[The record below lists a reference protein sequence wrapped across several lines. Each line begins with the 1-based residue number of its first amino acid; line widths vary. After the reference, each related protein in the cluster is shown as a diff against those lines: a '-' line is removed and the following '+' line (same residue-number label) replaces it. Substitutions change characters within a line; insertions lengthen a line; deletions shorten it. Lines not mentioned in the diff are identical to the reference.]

1 MAHCGNQC
9 EIKGGRAQKCGDGV
23 VSDERRGLVRA
34 RLRPPRL
41 RADVRPRERVGAM
54 IRDLLASRRVLL
66 VTATAGSGKTTAVA
80 QALAS
85 VERPMSWLRLDVS
98 DRAAG
103 RLLVYLEA
111 ALRAADPSIAPAVEA
126 AFAADVGHVEA
137 AAILAEGVGHRE
149 LVIVLDEMEKIV
161 ASANARA
168 VLSSFIRHLPDSATV
183 VAISRVETQLS
194 LAQSELAGMVG
205 RIAERDLAFTVN
217 EARAAL
223 ASLSRREVD
232 AEAAVAA
239 TGGWA
244 AGILF
249 GSWTSEQHVHG
260 TGGEVDPLHSYL
272 STEIMAA
279 MSQRLQEFLT
289 ATAILEEVTPARAAR
304 LGFGEGGT
312 LLAELAGM
320 HLPVELD
327 RQQLSMR
334 AHPRFR
340 DYLLSRFL
348 ELEHFV
354 QQTLRHAHGEL
365 LLHEGQGEDAVDEFI
380 LAGDIAQAE
389 DVAKSVI
396 LDVTRRLDLD
406 VADRWL
412 RSFRRWRIEESP
424 VLTAAEMLV
433 AVDREEYGAGAR
445 AADRLL
451 LLSPGTGEGA
461 PIDSRMIG
469 VMAWSYFLVGRIDD
483 ARQLL
488 STAPS
493 DARIDVIRFCIGV
506 ELVDDPT
513 HYRDRPLD
521 SGTEIDGLLAR
532 VDLAH
537 GRFERL
543 VRGSP
548 SAMTAVRLS
557 RLGALTG
564 LGRLED
570 ALGLAAESTHGW
582 TGTRLQA
589 ELLAECRRPEDAWAV
604 LIAGRDRLA
613 RTDAPLFRIFALLTE
628 AMLALRFQKDPA
640 QAAAALTA
648 AEREPTALQRVR
660 VVEQLELWRGL
671 IALQE
676 NRDAVAV
683 ERLRAAV
690 RLMTAW
696 DRRLFLPTAAVY
708 LSEAEWRV
716 GNETK
721 ADKAADLALAVSRQI
736 GSMHLIGRAVA
747 EFPAVLSR
755 RLDAEVDADGPWHDL
770 GRSLLLQA
778 EMRSDVPDRSLIR
791 VREVAPA
798 GLEIGG
804 RYHELK
810 LLKAV
815 ELLSYLAVNGGSAS
829 RSALIGA
836 LFESKNDKAAQAYL
850 RMAVNAVRTL
860 FPNVACIDVGPERVT
875 WAFGELS
882 SDLVETQTAYRR
894 LRDVSGPLRLQLARR
909 LLSAVGT
916 GEFLP
921 GARSL
926 WAVEQREVWHG
937 LLLDIR
943 FAASE
948 AAFAENQLGVAHILV
963 REVLEIDRY
972 RERAWRLAMK
982 IAAAVG
988 DGDRVLALF
997 RDCERALAEVPA
1009 QPSES
1014 TRRLLRDLRN

>member
-1 MAHCGNQC
+1 
-9 EIKGGRAQKCGDGV
+9 
-23 VSDERRGLVRA
+23 
-34 RLRPPRL
+34 
-41 RADVRPRERVGAM
+41 M
-54 IRDLLASRRVLL
+54 IHDLLASRRVLV

-80 QALAS
+80 QALETI
-85 VERPMSWLRLDVS
+85 ERPRSWLRLDVP

-103 RLLVYLEA
+103 RLLVYLET
-111 ALRAADPSIAPAVEA
+111 ALRAADVSIAPVVEA
-126 AFAADVGHVEA
+126 AFGAEIGHVEA
-137 AAILAEGVGHRE
+137 AAILAEGVGDRG
-149 LVIVLDEMEKIV
+149 LVIVFDETEKIV

-168 VLSSFIRHLPDSATV
+168 VLSSFIHHLPDSVSV
-183 VAISRVETQLS
+183 VVISRVEPQLS
-194 LAQSELAGMVG
+194 LARAELAGMVG
-205 RIAERDLAFTVN
+205 TIAEQDLAFTVN
-217 EARAAL
+217 EARDAL
-223 ASLSRREVD
+223 EALSRGEVD

-279 MSQRLQEFLT
+279 MSQRLKDFLT
-289 ATAILEEVTPARAAR
+289 STSILEEVTPSRAAR
-304 LGFGEGGT
+304 LGFGDGGA
-312 LLAELAGM
+312 LLAEMAGM

-327 RQQLSMR
+327 HQHLSMR

-348 ELEHFV
+348 ELEHFA
-354 QQTLRHAHGEL
+354 QQTLRQAHGEL
-365 LLHEGQGEDAVDEFI
+365 LVDEGQGEYAVDEFI

-389 DVAKSVI
+389 DVAMSVI

-412 RSFRRWRIEESP
+412 RSFRRWRIEESS

-433 AVDREEYGAGAR
+433 ALDREEYGAGAR

-451 LLSPGTGEGA
+451 LLSPTADDGFTT
-461 PIDSRMIG
+461 DSRMIG
-469 VMAWSYFLVGRIDD
+469 VMAWSYFLVGRIGD
-483 ARQLL
+483 ARRLL
-488 STAPS
+488 TTAPS

-506 ELVDDPT
+506 ELIDDPT
-513 HYRDRPLD
+513 HYRDRPPD

-537 GRFERL
+537 GRFDRL
-543 VRGSP
+543 VRSSP

-564 LGRLED
+564 LGRLEE

-582 TGTRLQA
+582 TGTRLRA
-589 ELLAECRRPEDAWAV
+589 ELMAECGRPEDAWGV

-671 IALQE
+671 IALLE
-676 NRDAVAV
+676 DRDAVAV
-683 ERLRAAV
+683 DRLRAAV
-690 RLMTAW
+690 RLMTEW
-696 DRRLFLPTAAVY
+696 DRRLLLPTAAVY
-708 LSEAEWRV
+708 LAEAEWRV
-716 GNETK
+716 GNEHE
-721 ADKAADLALAVSRQI
+721 ADEAADLALTVSQRI

-770 GRSLLLQA
+770 GRALLLQA
-778 EMRSDVPDRSLIR
+778 EMRSDVPDKALIR
-791 VREVAPA
+791 VREVGPA

-804 RYHELK
+804 RFHELK

-836 LFESKNDKAAQAYL
+836 LFDSKNDKAAQAYL
-850 RMAVNAVRTL
+850 RMAVNAVRGL
-860 FPNVACIDVGPERVT
+860 FPNVACIKVDPERVT
-875 WAFGELS
+875 WAFGELT
-882 SDLVETQTAYRR
+882 SDLVETQTACRR
-894 LRDVSGPLRLQLARR
+894 LRDVSGRLRLQLARR
-909 LLSAVGT
+909 LLSTVGT

-926 WAVEQREVWHG
+926 WAVEQRDLWRR

-943 FAASE
+943 FAAAE
-948 AAFAENQLGVAHILV
+948 AAFTENQLGVAHILV
-963 REVLEIDRY
+963 REVLGADRY

-982 IAAAVG
+982 IASAVG
-988 DGDRVLALF
+988 DGDRVIALF
-997 RDCERALAEVPA
+997 QECERALAEVPA
-1009 QPSES
+1009 EPSES
-1014 TRRLLRDLRN
+1014 TCRLLRDLRN